1 MKLNFKR
8 LLFPSLAFMLIG
20 IMIAAC
26 SKYPTYDVN
35 TSDLDMVWT
44 NYDESAD
51 FTNYKTYY
59 LPDSIILD
67 DSDLSDEEKEH
78 LQEYYESIVEQV
90 VENMTSRNFVRV
102 DSSDSPDVGMG
113 ISILTQTTYVYSY
126 NWWWYYPPY
135 WGYPGYGYYYPWSTY
150 LGSYEEG
157 AVVIDMS
164 DLKNINHSTKQ
175 IDALWA
181 AMIGGVLTGNS
192 ALIDTRLY
200 GYIDEAY
207 EQSPYL
213 LTN

>member
-1 MKLNFKR
+1 MKNKFKSLIISSVVIM
-8 LLFPSLAFMLIG
+8 LLG
-20 IMIAAC
+20 ITIAAC

-51 FTNYKTYY
+51 FVNYKTYF

-67 DSDLSDEEKEH
+67 DSELSEEEKQH

-90 VENMTSRNFVRV
+90 VENMTDRNFVRV
-102 DSSDSPDVGMG
+102 DSTDDPDIGMG

-126 NWWWYYPPY
+126 NWWLYYPPY

-175 IDALWA
+175 INALWA

>member
-1 MKLNFKR
+1 MKNNLKKY
-8 LLFPSLAFMLIG
+8 LYPAAIILLIG
-20 IMIAAC
+20 ITIAGC

-44 NYDESAD
+44 NYDEAAD

-90 VENMTSRNFVRV
+90 VENMTARNFVRV
-102 DSSDSPDVGMG
+102 DSSDTPDIGMG

-126 NWWWYYPPY
+126 SWWWYYPPY